1 MDKHICKH
9 EEKTDK
15 QRKKQTTE
23 EKTNKQTKTFKRW
36 DIASK
41 GFSGV
46 GAKGWMWTDLG
57 GLPAA
62 TSAEAAR
69 AQPPRRE
76 HFAKADRPILLAR
89 SHKLCF
95 WSLFL

>member
-46 GAKGWMWTDLG
+46 GAKG
-57 GLPAA
+57 
-62 TSAEAAR
+62 
-69 AQPPRRE
+69 
-76 HFAKADRPILLAR
+76 
-89 SHKLCF
+89 
-95 WSLFL
+95 